1 MNKFCVILKIMSS
14 AIRRRISLQ
23 KKLIALDL
31 DGTVLDPNSK
41 ITEKTRTVLKQAQ
54 RAGHVV
60 TIVTGRPYR
69 LAAKYYDRLNLK
81 TPMINFNGVLVH
93 LPHLHWKKEYQKTF
107 PKEIIAQLLEKKKQL
122 EIQAITAEAKQSFLS
137 EHEQN
142 VHSPFFPD
150 PINETQLLK
159 KSHLKKDPAAATL
172 LVKQQKEKQLAGWLK
187 EKFGQQVTVGVW
199 GGPAPIIELAPHG
212 INKAF
217 GLAYLADY
225 FGFLRQ
231 DIMAFGD
238 EHNDQE
244 MIAYAGWGVA
254 MQNGT
259 DTLKKAADD
268 VTALDNAHDGLA
280 AYLTAKL
287 HL

>member
-1 MNKFCVILKIMSS
+1 MSS

-31 DGTVLDPNSK
+31 DGTVLDPHSK
-41 ITEKTRTVLKQAQ
+41 ITEKTKTILKRAQ
-54 RAGHVV
+54 QAGHVV
-60 TIVTGRPYR
+60 SIVTGRPYR
-69 LAAKYYDRLNLK
+69 LAAKYYDELNLK
-81 TPMINFNGVLVH
+81 TPMINFNGALVH
-93 LPHLHWKKEYQKTF
+93 IPHLSWRKEYQKTF
-107 PKEIIAQLLEKKKQL
+107 PKEIIAQLLGKKEQL
-122 EIQAITAEAKQSFLS
+122 GIQAITVEAKQSFLI
-137 EHEQN
+137 EHAQN

-150 PINETQLLK
+150 PVTETQVLK
-159 KSHLKKDPAAATL
+159 KSHLKKNPAAATL
-172 LVKQQKEKQLAGWLK
+172 LVKQQRENQLAVWLK
-187 EKFGQQVTVGVW
+187 EKFGNQVNVGVW

-231 DIMAFGD
+231 DILAFGD

-254 MQNGT
+254 MKNGT
-259 DTLKKAADD
+259 DTLKKVANDI
-268 VTALDNAHDGLA
+268 TALDNAHDGLA
-280 AYLTAKL
+280 DYLAAKL